1 MKLHAYTKSYLLTM
15 LCTCLMAAQHHF
27 FLLYLTTAHSR
38 ICLNYLN
45 LSLLRRKMMF
55 MTVSTVEARGTLS
68 WTCLHVFKAFYIPY
82 KLNWVPWFPH
92 FSSKVLV
99 LHEPSNIEVSKEKF
113 QCLRR
118 GCWLNDEVIFIL
130 YILYTLR

>member
-1 MKLHAYTKSYLLTM
+1 MSWMKLHAYTKSYLLTM

-45 LSLLRRKMMF
+45 LSPLRRKMMF

-68 WTCLHVFKAFYIPY
+68 
-82 KLNWVPWFPH
+82 
-92 FSSKVLV
+92 
-99 LHEPSNIEVSKEKF
+99 
-113 QCLRR
+113 
-118 GCWLNDEVIFIL
+118 
-130 YILYTLR
+130 